1 MCQMVLRVNTLCFF
15 FLFQSTPTSSKA
27 NKRWEKK
34 RKEIK
39 SPEDPP
45 GRDVPGA
52 SRGDRPRAR
61 QPLPRDRGG
70 AEGQQDTPAG
80 GRGSEPGATV
90 TGAPHPLSA
99 TSASA
104 MPPADADGWS

>member
-1 MCQMVLRVNTLCFF
+1 MPCPKTV
-15 FLFQSTPTSSKA
+15 
-27 NKRWEKK
+27 EKNQ
-34 RKEIK
+34 

-45 GRDVPGA
+45 GRGVPGA
-52 SRGDRPRAR
+52 SREDHPQAR
-61 QPLPRDRGG
+61 LHLPRDRAA
-70 AEGQQDTPAG
+70 AEGQLGTPAG

-90 TGAPHPLSA
+90 TGAPLPRSA